1 MRPTLTLLLLAGTH
15 GLTPAKNTR
24 PRVVLSPC
32 SGSVGL
38 CLLRSLKSKDCD
50 VVAICQDEA
59 EEARVRQNTCGCSM
73 RQGEVTDMCDASYPA
88 LETMICGSPRELRK
102 ACEGASAVVAL
113 PAGDAHPR
121 LAPNINHGTIVR
133 PTVAA
138 TKKSADVARRLVA
151 ASDENA
157 HVVLLSALGAGA
169 EPDRPPLASFLAART
184 GCLETLAEKRA
195 LETDVSA
202 SGRRFTILRAPPL
215 ASGPELEVI
224 DKDGDGDPNPALS
237 LITPSAR
244 AHPALHA
251 ALDTS
256 GT

>member
-169 EPDRPPLASFLAART
+169 EPGRPWPRSSPRGRAASKRWRRSGLWRRT
-184 GCLETLAEKRA
+184 SRRRAGGLPYCGPRPWRRGPSSRSSIKMETGTR
-195 LETDVSA
+195 T
-202 SGRRFTILRAPPL
+202 RRCP
-215 ASGPELEVI
+215 
-224 DKDGDGDPNPALS
+224 
-237 LITPSAR
+237 
-244 AHPALHA
+244 
-251 ALDTS
+251 
-256 GT
+256 